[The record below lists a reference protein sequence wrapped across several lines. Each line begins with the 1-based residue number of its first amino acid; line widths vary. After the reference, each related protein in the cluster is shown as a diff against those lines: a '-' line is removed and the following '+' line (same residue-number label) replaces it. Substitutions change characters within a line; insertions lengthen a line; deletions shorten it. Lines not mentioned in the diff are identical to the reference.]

1 MGNLCIQCTFNLQAF
16 IFCTLFHYYFVN
28 YNNIFVFPV
37 TIPVHTTNT
46 VKTLDK
52 AKTNNYYCCTLVED
66 LKEVQPLQIGQMENM
81 SKLESTKR

>member
-16 IFCTLFHYYFVN
+16 IFCTLFHYYFV
-28 YNNIFVFPV
+28 I

>member
-1 MGNLCIQCTFNLQAF
+1 
-16 IFCTLFHYYFVN
+16 